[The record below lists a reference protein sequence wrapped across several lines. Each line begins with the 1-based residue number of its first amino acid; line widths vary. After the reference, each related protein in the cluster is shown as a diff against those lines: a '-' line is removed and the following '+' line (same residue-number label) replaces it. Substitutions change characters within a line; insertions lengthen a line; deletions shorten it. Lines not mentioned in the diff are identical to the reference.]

1 MQREAKRRRTENL
14 QELLHVGGISEVGLQ
29 RLMRRIGTVGL
40 ESLDVSRRQLI
51 EANAVVWNGHRVVD
65 LMPLAD
71 GGGDWS
77 WEYLSP
83 NSWMS
88 ALVGRSPAL
97 QQAFSEALARYP
109 CTEQRPWSLILG
121 FDEFTPG
128 NKLNID
134 NARKCMVLSF
144 SFRELGQDV

>member
-1 MQREAKRRRTENL
+1 MQREAKRRRTESL
-14 QELLHVGGISEVGLQ
+14 QELLHVGGISEMGLQ
-29 RLMRRIGTVGL
+29 RLMRRIGRVGL

-51 EANAVVWNGHRVVD
+51 DANAVVWNAHRVVD
-65 LMPLAD
+65 LMPLAS
-71 GGGDWS
+71 GEGDWS

-83 NSWMS
+83 NGWMS
-88 ALVGRSPAL
+88 ALVDRSPAL
-97 QQAFSEALARYP
+97 QRMFSAALARSP

-128 NKLNID
+128 NKLNVD